1 MLSIHNN
8 MLAMNADHFFKINS
22 KANKRSTE
30 KLSSG
35 YRINRAADDA
45 AGLGISEKMR
55 RQIRGLMQGT
65 VNAQEGISFV
75 QVADGSMDEV
85 HGMLQ
90 RMNEL
95 ALKSL
100 NGTCTQGDRAALNA
114 EFNQL
119 RTEIDRINRETEF
132 NEQPVFEEH
141 ENSYYQISGNR
152 KWNEE
157 QLHTITPWENELS
170 IHLPDSYEPKDYTL
184 TVPAGTY
191 STRELIDEID
201 SALERMQP
209 PNLGFVFEFT
219 ETGICKLNFESA
231 DGSPAEIASVDGS
244 LSYLL
249 FDRYDGSSSASLLGT
264 TVFSAGFPLT
274 IKENENDRLGFY
286 VESAKFSNY
295 IDIKIPEGKY
305 TRSNIIKEINNQLRT
320 NYPELAGIVAKEYE
334 DSCVQITGG
343 NSVSIIGLKGNM
355 FKLDQGASIKY
366 SSVFYDNMQFGS
378 SYSIPTS
385 ITGKAYYNASA
396 TDKIHLSSANQN
408 NVLRLK
414 INGAADW
421 TEVTFGEKAGGYT
434 IGDIRDEINKQLKDK
449 GVVATYSSTSMTLP
463 YSSTGNMSYS
473 MQYLILSTTLT
484 GKDSSLEFDTTG
496 DYGKAYNALFC
507 ETNYL
512 TYSERGHMAQVQGEA
527 KLTGAFTLP
536 DDTLTFKVND
546 KSYTISGIGGDYTSG
561 SDIVTKLNEYVDGN
575 ADLTGKIKFN
585 LDSSSRIV
593 INGLTDDIQKI
604 NFDGV
609 PENGTYKT
617 LFVGTYTYTYPHTE
631 SYSPGKVPTPE
642 GTTEIK
648 PTESTATASIPA
660 ANRNNSI
667 KIESGKNTITFLSP
681 SWAGG
686 QKSITLSPGTYSMAD
701 IAAQI
706 NKQLKSLYGEY
717 YSSITCSY
725 ENDGSNDVFKLT
737 AMPKAG
743 NEPPGE
749 YYIRFYYG
757 SAWNAI
763 AKSEPRPDTP
773 SITEASK
780 YIVDT
785 RTAVSD
791 KAKVTS
797 SNSELT
803 VTLGSGDNAVSG
815 TVKIAEKEYGSREE
829 LRKAIQDAINSDN
842 DLKDKVTVSM
852 ISRFEEGRFEFVAS
866 QQISLSGSFYK
877 DVLYTERSG
886 DATKTQGSYGNFR
899 PAYIIGRKDL
909 TEEPVEIIRGANDEF
924 IFDFTHPELNEDTG
938 NVENK
943 ETTIKITIPEGTY
956 TGDEIAAL
964 LQEKIQEKFKEE
976 NIEDVDIKVSVGGEK
991 TDVVGAIDDK
1001 ALQIKVIKKD
1011 GKEPMAGTYVVDGVR
1026 GNAAGFLFYK
1036 TTINPTATYI
1046 TGSKN
1051 LSKGVTFKPG
1061 QNVFTFSADDIPYK
1075 YTFETDKHYT
1085 AEELA
1090 SFLNDKFENGDDNGN
1105 TAPLVASI
1113 ENGSLKIAHRA
1124 LGAHTITDIGGS
1136 ARSTLFLEEDGRNFR
1151 EPIYLLVGAETK
1163 DLFEIPRT
1171 RVNSCSLAIN
1181 SITISRPKYAEK
1193 AVSRIKEAITM
1204 VSSRRSTY
1212 GSIQNRLEHTINNNN
1227 NVIENT
1233 QASESA
1239 IRDTDIASESMEYA
1253 MNRFLMQSSQT
1264 ILAQAN
1270 QQANLVLNLLQ
1281 A

>member
-201 SALERMQP
+201 STLERMQP
-209 PNLGFVFEFT
+209 PNPGFVFEYT
-219 ETGICKLNFESA
+219 DTGICKLNFENA
-231 DGSPAEIASVDGS
+231 DGMPTEITSVDGS

-249 FDRYDGSSSASLLGT
+249 FDGYNGGSSSSLLGT
-264 TVFSAGFPLT
+264 TVFSADFPLT
-274 IKENENDRLGFY
+274 IKRGENDQLGFY
-286 VESAKFSNY
+286 VESAKYSNY
-295 IDIKIPEGKY
+295 ISLTIPQGDYK
-305 TRSNIIKEINNQLRT
+305 RSDIIKTLN
-320 NYPELAGIVAKEYE
+320 ELLSQNPDAAGIVAKEYG

-343 NSVSIIGLKGNM
+343 SSVSIIGLKGNM
-355 FKLDQGASIKY
+355 FKLDPKYADIKY
-366 SSVFYDNMQFGS
+366 SSVFYDNMQYGS
-378 SYSIPTS
+378 SSSSAAS
-385 ITGKAYYNASA
+385 ITGSAYYDTSNKI
-396 TDKIHLSSANQN
+396 TDKIYLSSANQN
-408 NVLRLK
+408 NVLRFK
-414 INGAADW
+414 VNGADDY
-421 TEVTFGEKAGGYT
+421 TEITFQDKAGGYT
-434 IGDIRDEINKQLKDK
+434 MAEIRDEINRQIEEK
-449 GVVATYSSTSMTLP
+449 GLTDAVRAGTSSSLVDVQSSPTGTSRV
-463 YSSTGNMSYS
+463 S
-473 MQYLILSTTLT
+473 MQCLTLSSLVS
-484 GKDSSLEFDTTG
+484 GGASSLEFDVTDGSAALNT
-496 DYGKAYNALFC
+496 YNALFRD
-507 ETNYL
+507 TNYF
-512 TYSERGHMAQVQGEA
+512 TYQVAGYNAEYRGSANLNGEV
-527 KLTGAFTLP
+527 KLSA
-536 DDTLTFKVND
+536 DASLTFKIND
-546 KSYTISGIGGDYTSG
+546 TQDYTISGIGGTHANGQDLV
-561 SDIVTKLNEYVDGN
+561 DKLNDIIATDSAYDAIKDKIQFELKGSNLTISALDGN
-575 ADLTGKIKFN
+575 
-585 LDSSSRIV
+585 
-593 INGLTDDIQKI
+593 IQKI
-604 NFDGV
+604 SFDS
-609 PENGTYKT
+609 TAQASAAYKT
-617 LFVGTYTYTYPHTE
+617 LFVGSSSSITGLTCSSPTAGEVTQKEGSTE
-631 SYSPGKVPTPE
+631 KSATP
-642 GTTEIK
+642 
-648 PTESTATASIPA
+648 ATASA
-660 ANRNNSI
+660 TFSTTKDLNKI
-667 KIESGKNTITFLSP
+667 KIEEGANQFTFS
-681 SWAGG
+681 SSDGT
-686 QKSITLSPGTYSMAD
+686 KTVTLAAGTYTMAG
-701 IAAQI
+701 IVSQI
-706 NKQLKSLYGEY
+706 NAQLKPSDNSCF
-717 YSSITCSY
+717 SSITCSY
-725 ENDGSNDVFKLT
+725 ENNKLTLT
-737 AMPKAG
+737 AMPKATNTAG
-743 NEPPGE
+743 RYTIQFNSSS
-749 YYIRFYYG
+749 

-763 AKSEPRPDTP
+763 CDKVTYEVSASSR
-773 SITEASK
+773 EAMK
-780 YIVDT
+780 NTTGT
-785 RTAVSD
+785 RTAIAEQTTVDGSNNALTLKVGSDSATINIGAGTYNDRDSLKNAIQAAIDNDNTLKGKVAVSITSD
-791 KAKVTS
+791 NRLEFTS
-797 SNSELT
+797 SA
-803 VTLGSGDNAVSG
+803 GSITA
-815 TVKIAEKEYGSREE
+815 
-829 LRKAIQDAINSDN
+829 
-842 DLKDKVTVSM
+842 
-852 ISRFEEGRFEFVAS
+852 
-866 QQISLSGSFYK
+866 SGSFYDK
-877 DVLYTERSG
+877 VLI
-886 DATKTQGSYGNFR
+886 TQKQLGSVRETVKGQHNAFQ

-909 TEEPVEIIRGANDEF
+909 TEEPVEIISGGNDMF
-924 IFDFTHPELNEDTG
+924 TFDFTHKDYRG
-938 NVENK
+938 NENK
-943 ETTIKITIPEGTY
+943 TEINIKIPEGTY

-964 LQEKIQEKFKEE
+964 LQEKIQEKFEE
-976 NIEDVDIKVSVGGEK
+976 EGIEDFEVAVTVGGEK
-991 TDVVGAIDDK
+991 TDVVGAIDDV
-1001 ALQIKVIKKD
+1001 ALQIKV
-1011 GKEPMAGTYVVDGVR
+1011 KEKAGRESANGQYVVDGVR
-1026 GNAAGFLFYK
+1026 GSAAGYLFYK
-1036 TTINPTATYI
+1036 TTINPKATYI

-1075 YTFETDKHYT
+1075 YTFETNKHYS

-1105 TAPLVASI
+1105 VAPLVASI
-1113 ENGSLKIAHRA
+1113 ENGCLKIAHKA

-1136 ARSTLFLEEDGRNFR
+1136 ARSTLFLEEDTRNFR

>member
-8 MLAMNADHFFKINS
+8 MLAMNADHFLKINS

-55 RQIRGLMQGT
+55 RQIRGLIQGT

-75 QVADGSMDEV
+75 QVADGAMDEV
-85 HGMLQ
+85 HSMLQ

-100 NGTCTQGDRAALNA
+100 NGTCTEADRAALNA

-141 ENSYYQISGNR
+141 ESSYYQICGNR

-157 QLHTITPWENELS
+157 QLHTITPWENELN

-191 STRELIDEID
+191 TTRELIDEID
-201 SALERMQP
+201 SALERMKP
-209 PNLGFVFEFT
+209 PNPGFVFEFT

-231 DGSPAEIASVDGS
+231 DGMPTEIASVDGS

-286 VESAKFSNY
+286 VESQKGSNY
-295 IDIKIPEGKY
+295 IDITIPEGKY
-305 TRSNIIKEINNQLRT
+305 TRSDIIKEINNQLRT

-366 SSVFYDNMQFGS
+366 SSVFYDNMQYGS

-396 TDKIHLSSANQN
+396 TDKIHLSSANNN
-408 NVLRLK
+408 NVLRFK
-414 INGAADW
+414 INGADDY
-421 TEVTFGEKAGGYT
+421 TEVTFEEKAGGYT
-434 IGDIRDEINKQLKDK
+434 ISDIRDEINKQLKDK
-449 GVVATYSSTSMTLP
+449 GVVATVGSTSMTLP
-463 YSSTGNMSYS
+463 SSSTGYTSYS

-496 DYGKAYNALFC
+496 DYGKAYNAIFC

-512 TYSERGHMAQVQGEA
+512 PYKENGHMAQVQGKA
-527 KLTGAFTLP
+527 KLTGTITLP

-546 KSYTISGIGGDYTSG
+546 KNYTISGLGGDKSSSETL
-561 SDIVTKLNEYVDGN
+561 TKLQEYVDSN
-575 ADLTGKIKFN
+575 SDLAGKIKFG
-585 LDSSSRIV
+585 LDTSSRIT
-593 INGLTDDIQKI
+593 ISGLTDDIQKI
-604 NFDGV
+604 SFDDAQK
-609 PENGTYKT
+609 NDTYKK
-617 LFVGTYTYTYPHTE
+617 LFEGTTTYTYTHTE

-642 GTTEIK
+642 GTTLIV

-660 ANRNNSI
+660 ANRNDSI

-706 NKQLKSLYGEY
+706 DKQLKSLYGEY

-737 AMPKAG
+737 AMPKTD
-743 NEPPGE
+743 NEAGE

-763 AKSEPRPDTP
+763 AKSEPRVDNP

-815 TVKIAEKEYGSREE
+815 TVKIAEKEYSSREE
-829 LRKAIQDAINSDN
+829 LQKAIQTAIDSNSD
-842 DLKDKVTVSM
+842 LKGKVTVDM
-852 ISRFEEGRFEFVAS
+852 ISRFEEGRFEFAAS
-866 QQISLSGSFYK
+866 QQISLSGSFYN
-877 DVLYTERSG
+877 DVLFTERSG

-909 TEEPVEIIRGANDEF
+909 TEEPVEIVKGANDEF
-924 IFDFTHPELNEDTG
+924 IFDFTHPELNGDTG

-976 NIEDVDIKVSVGGEK
+976 NIEDVDIMVSVGGEK

-1011 GKEPMAGTYVVDGVR
+1011 GKEPLAGTYVVDGVR
-1026 GNAAGFLFYK
+1026 GSAAGFLFYK

-1046 TGSKN
+1046 TGSKDV
-1051 LSKGVTFKPG
+1051 SKGIIFKQG
-1061 QNVFTFSADDIPYK
+1061 QNVLTFTADDTPYQ
-1075 YTFETDKHYT
+1075 YTFETNKHYS
-1085 AEELA
+1085 AKELA
-1090 SFLNDKFENGDDNGN
+1090 DFLNDKFENGDDNGN

-1113 ENGSLKIAHRA
+1113 ENGSLKIAHKA

-1136 ARSTLFLEEDGRNFR
+1136 ARSTLFLEEGGRNFR

-1212 GSIQNRLEHTINNNN
+1212 GSIQNRLEHTINSNN